1 MPFQRTPSAF
11 VRSEIVSDDRLAP
24 SCLAVG
30 AAPDTKKFCFFD
42 RFNYQF
48 ARKALRILLELNGS
62 AEERQLR
69 RFWRVLGWFVV
80 VDALIT
86 VFGVS
91 TAPLLLS
98 MALDAAVG
106 LLVIRS
112 YMEMRA
118 QFSVTLATVAI
129 PGYPEGGE

>member
-1 MPFQRTPSAF
+1 
-11 VRSEIVSDDRLAP
+11 
-24 SCLAVG
+24 
-30 AAPDTKKFCFFD
+30 
-42 RFNYQF
+42 
-48 ARKALRILLELNGS
+48 
-62 AEERQLR
+62 LR
-69 RFWRVLGWFVV
+69 RLWRLFGWFVV

-98 MALDAAVG
+98 LALDAAVG

-118 QFSVTLATVAI
+118 GFSVAFATATET
-129 PGYPEGGE
+129 GCQEGDC

>member
-1 MPFQRTPSAF
+1 MR
-11 VRSEIVSDDRLAP
+11 RL
-24 SCLAVG
+24 
-30 AAPDTKKFCFFD
+30 
-42 RFNYQF
+42 
-48 ARKALRILLELNGS
+48 
-62 AEERQLR
+62 
-69 RFWRVLGWFVV
+69 WRLFGWFVV

-112 YMEMRA
+112 YKEMRA
-118 QFSVTLATVAI
+118 RFSVAFATAAK
-129 PGYPEGGE
+129 PGYLEGGD

>member
-1 MPFQRTPSAF
+1 
-11 VRSEIVSDDRLAP
+11 
-24 SCLAVG
+24 
-30 AAPDTKKFCFFD
+30 
-42 RFNYQF
+42 
-48 ARKALRILLELNGS
+48 
-62 AEERQLR
+62 LR
-69 RFWRVLGWFVV
+69 RLSRLFGWFVV

-118 QFSVTLATVAI
+118 RFSVAFATAAI
-129 PGYPEGGE
+129 PGSPEGGL